1 MGISTMVVLQS
12 LAQARAVWGEHAAS
26 AVWDA
31 AIVKIVLG
39 GGSTARDL
47 DDLSHLIG
55 QREETQTSSNTS
67 ADGRRS
73 VSTSHAGRDH
83 GAARSQ
89 HSHLLRVG
97 SLQYRW
103 SLTPQ
108 ATRLGSGTAGIKV
121 NAR

>member
-47 DDLSHLIG
+47 DDLSRLIG

-73 VSTSHAGRDH
+73 VSKPRGS
-83 GAARSQ
+83 RSW
-89 HSHLLRVG
+89 SRTKSAL
-97 SLQYRW
+97 
-103 SLTPQ
+103 SLTSSRKP
-108 ATRLGSGTAGIKV
+108 AISLVLDSPSHSTRQWHRRDKG
-121 NAR
+121 